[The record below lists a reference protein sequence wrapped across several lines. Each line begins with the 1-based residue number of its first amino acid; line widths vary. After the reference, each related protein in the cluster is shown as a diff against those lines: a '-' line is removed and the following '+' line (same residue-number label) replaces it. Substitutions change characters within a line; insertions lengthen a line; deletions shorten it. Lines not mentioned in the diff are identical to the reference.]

1 MKGWPMK
8 GWLVALALAVVPG
21 GGAARAETMVATL
34 STERIAITS
43 NFTGAELAVFGA
55 IERDG
60 TTISRAGSY
69 DVVITVRGP
78 RGLVVVREKKHWG
91 LFWLN
96 LNQRKYI
103 AVPSFISVLSNRP
116 LDAIASAGTRAKLHL
131 GVDNLVVPQAD
142 KAREADPE
150 EPEFRSALTR
160 LRRDQKLFGENG
172 KSVTFLGNNL
182 FRTSIRLPGS
192 APLGNYDVDVAL
204 FSDGVQLAKTAAAF
218 TVIKSGV
225 EQTIT
230 DASRTE
236 AVGYGLATAGLALLL
251 GWLATV
257 VFRRD

>member
-1 MKGWPMK
+1 MR
-8 GWLVALALAVVPG
+8 ARLAVLAFALLLA

-69 DVVITVRGP
+69 DIVVTVRGP
-78 RGLVVVREKKHWG
+78 RGLVVVRGKKHWG

-96 LNQRKYI
+96 LDQRKYI
-103 AVPSFISVLSNRP
+103 AVPSFISILSNRP
-116 LDAIASAGTRAKLHL
+116 LEMIASPETRAKLHL
-131 GVDNLVVPQAD
+131 GIDNLVVPQAD
-142 KAREADPE
+142 KARDKDPE
-150 EPEFRSALTR
+150 EPDFRSALAR
-160 LRRDQKLFGENG
+160 LRREQKLFGENG
-172 KSVTFLGNNL
+172 KAVSFLGNNL
-182 FRTSIRLPGS
+182 FRTSIRLPGG
-192 APLGNYDVDVAL
+192 APLGAYDVDVAL
-204 FSDGVQLAKTAAAF
+204 FSDGIQLARTSAAF

-230 DASRTE
+230 DASRTN
-236 AVGYGLATAGLALLL
+236 ALGYGLATGALALLL